1 MLQTAV
7 IAKRT
12 DDGQPG
18 TEEIRGLTE
27 AAGARVV
34 GEVTQRR
41 PEDPGTQFGTGKVA
55 ELADIVGETGA
66 DTVVVDNEL
75 TPNQTVNLQRE
86 TGVRVVDRHR
96 VVLEIFAQQARTR
109 RAQLQ
114 VELAR
119 LRYRL
124 PRLEE
129 EEDVQFLNRLLEKG
143 TRQDDVRDRIDEIER
158 KLDELPAVDEKHR
171 EARREQGFDL
181 VAIAG
186 YTNAGKSTLL
196 RRLAD
201 DMRLE
206 ELDHEDLETT
216 AGVEDRLFKTLETTT
231 RRATLRGREV
241 LLTDTVGFLDDLPHW
256 LVESFRG
263 TLREVEEADAVL
275 LVADVAQPVEELRR
289 KLETTMETLGD
300 DHPPVVAAL
309 NKADAVEE
317 RALARKREAVADVAP
332 NPVALSALEGRAFAE
347 STGERASD
355 GPELGDD
362 LSPLVDQVVGALPDL
377 AREELELPLA
387 DDAMSL
393 VSWLHDEAARVDVEY
408 GSDVVQVE
416 VAARPATL
424 AKTRARAEALP
435 DD

>member
-1 MLQTAV
+1 MIQTAV
-7 IAKRT
+7 IAKRS
-12 DDGQPG
+12 DDGQPD
-18 TEEIRGLTE
+18 TEEIRALSE
-27 AAGARVV
+27 AAGARVL

-41 PEDPGTQFGTGKVA
+41 PADPGTELGDGKVA
-55 ELADIVGETGA
+55 ELAGRVEATGA

-75 TPNQTVNLQRE
+75 TPTQTVNLERE

-124 PRLEE
+124 PRLEA
-129 EEDVQFLNRLLEKG
+129 EEDVQFLNKLLEKG
-143 TRQDDVRDRIDEIER
+143 TRQGDVRDRIDEIER
-158 KLDELPAVDEKHR
+158 KLEELPAVDEQHR

-201 DMRLE
+201 DMS
-206 ELDHEDLETT
+206 LDDERHDDLETT

-231 RRATLRGREV
+231 RRATLRGRDV

-289 KLETTMETLGD
+289 KLETTMETLD
-300 DHPPVVAAL
+300 EDHPPVVTAL
-309 NKADAVEE
+309 NKADAVDGDE
-317 RALARKREAVADVAP
+317 LSRKREAVADVAP
-332 NPVALSALEGRAFAE
+332 NLVPVSALEAA
-347 STGERASD
+347 
-355 GPELGDD
+355 D
-362 LSPLVDQVVGALPDL
+362 LDPLTDQVVAELPDL
-377 AREELELPLA
+377 ERERLELPLQ

-393 VSWLHDEAARVDVEY
+393 VSWLHDEAAEVEVEY
-408 GSDVVQVE
+408 GAEVATVD
-416 VAARPATL
+416 VAARPATVEK
-424 AKTRARAEALP
+424 ARARVDEVR
-435 DD
+435 